1 MSRVNKKQASP
12 TGAARATSFDAPL
25 AKAFGEVIRALRA
38 QTGLA
43 QDRFALVAGID
54 RSYFGKL
61 ERGERQPSLALL
73 LKVARGLGVKGS
85 ELVELTESAM
95 ERARRERSRSRREN

>member
-1 MSRVNKKQASP
+1 MSTAKKQGSTTRTVP
-12 TGAARATSFDAPL
+12 ARVTSFDATL
-25 AKAFGEVIRALRA
+25 AKAFGEVVRALRA

-43 QDRFALVAGID
+43 QDRFALNAGID

-73 LKVARGLGVKGS
+73 LRIAEGLGIKGA
-85 ELVELTESAM
+85 ELVELTESQI
-95 ERARRERSRSRREN
+95 ERARRPRRR

>member
-1 MSRVNKKQASP
+1 VPRVNKTTRGSTTP
-12 TGAARATSFDAPL
+12 ARATSFEAPV
-25 AKAFGEVIRALRA
+25 AKAFGEVVRALRA

-43 QDRFALVAGID
+43 QDRFALVVGVD

-73 LKVARGLGVKGS
+73 LRVAHGLGVSGS
-85 ELVELTESAM
+85 KLVELTESTI
-95 ERARRERSRSRREN
+95 ERAKRRRARP